1 MKMHHARFS
10 GTVKWSGGRI
20 FVREG
25 QTIDPDHPLLAEHPE
40 YFEERDVQPDIKHGP
55 APAATDEPP
64 IERGTRAPG
73 ERRGRVGGRV
83 PQ

>member
-25 QTIDPDHPLLAEHPE
+25 QTIDPDHPLVAEHPE
-40 YFEERDVQPDIKHGP
+40 YFEEREIEPDIKYGSP
-55 APAATDEPP
+55 APIGEPP

-73 ERRGRVGGRV
+73 ERRGRVGGRT
-83 PQ
+83 PR